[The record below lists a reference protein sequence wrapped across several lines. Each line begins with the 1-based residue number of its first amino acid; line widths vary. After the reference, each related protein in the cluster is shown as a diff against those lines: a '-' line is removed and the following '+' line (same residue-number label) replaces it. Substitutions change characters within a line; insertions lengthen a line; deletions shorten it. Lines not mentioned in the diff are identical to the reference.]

1 MDFRGDARMAQFG
14 FDLGWLASASK
25 TTQGWQ
31 SGDEFEAPRKKSMAG
46 Q

>member
-31 SGDEFEAPRKKSMAG
+31 SGDEFEAARKKSMAG